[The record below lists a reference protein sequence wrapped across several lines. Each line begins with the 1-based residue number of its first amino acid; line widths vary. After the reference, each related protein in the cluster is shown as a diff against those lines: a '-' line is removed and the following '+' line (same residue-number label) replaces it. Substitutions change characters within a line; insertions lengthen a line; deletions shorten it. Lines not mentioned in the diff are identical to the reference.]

1 MVTLLAKEVFLN
13 RQPAEHQNERSI
25 YKTLMR
31 KQLKQAC
38 DQGEIRLLDLHL
50 GLFLEKQ
57 ALNEDRQRQNSNNI
71 SSLPEHPSLL
81 LAATLA
87 SAAVGNGHVCYPLG
101 EAPEQPSLVELV
113 KKNCPNPKE
122 WREKLLITTVVGQ
135 PGEVSP
141 LILDEKNRLYLYRFS
156 CYEEFI
162 ATALRLRASTH
173 LDLDHQVAS
182 QLLARLFPQIE
193 KSSTIDYQ
201 QMAAALALLKPLV
214 IISGGPGTGK
224 THTVA
229 RILAVIQALHTL
241 QARQQ
246 QGQRKKHLRI
256 ALAAPTGKAA
266 ARLEESI
273 RKAKLSLPEDLRHDI
288 PEQAQTLHR
297 LLGSRPGAAAFR
309 FNRNHPL
316 YLDLL
321 VLDEASMI
329 DVEMMVAIL
338 EALPEKTR
346 IVLLGDRNQLASV
359 EAGSLFADLCGNNE
373 PRWSAQLC
381 TELEQLTGISG
392 LPSSSFSSSSTAPCK
407 ESDNYLADSLAD
419 SLVLLR
425 TSYRFQD
432 NSGIGC
438 LAAAVK
444 NGSAEQM
451 NEIQANDFDDLEM
464 VQHTGAKRE
473 QWLEGQIRRGFQPIL
488 TASTPEQAFAA
499 MEEFRFL
506 CALRR
511 GPDGVEGINTLVT
524 QVLRRAGLISPQKTD
539 WYQGRP
545 IIILRNQYEMQ
556 LFNGDTGI
564 LWQDKEGR
572 LRAWFRKPDNTLSSI
587 SPARLPEH
595 ETAYA
600 ITIHKA
606 QGSEFDQVLLLLPEE
621 ESRVLSQELLYT
633 GITRARN
640 RLILCASSERIEAT
654 VRRKTQR
661 FSGLAEKLH
670 G

>member
-1 MVTLLAKEVFLN
+1 M
-13 RQPAEHQNERSI
+13 H
-25 YKTLMR
+25 
-31 KQLKQAC
+31 KQLQQAC

-57 ALNEDRQRQNSNNI
+57 ALDRDRQPTKNTKNI
-71 SSLPEHPSLL
+71 ESVGSRSEHPSLL
-81 LAATLA
+81 LAATLV

-101 EAPEQPSLVELV
+101 EAPEQPALAEMV
-113 KKNCPNPKE
+113 KENCPGPE
-122 WREKLLITTVVGQ
+122 QWREELLATSVVGQ

-141 LILDEKNRLYLYRFS
+141 LILDEKNRLYLHRFS

-162 ATALRLRASTH
+162 ATALRRRAATR
-173 LDLDHQVAS
+173 LDLDLQVAS
-182 QLLARLFPQIE
+182 QLLARLFPRTE
-193 KSSTIDYQ
+193 KNSAIDYQ
-201 QMAAALALLKPLV
+201 NYQDYQQLAAALALLKPLV

-229 RILAVIQALHTL
+229 RILAAIQALH
-241 QARQQ
+241 ARQQ
-246 QGQRKKHLRI
+246 DEQRGQKKRLLRI

-297 LLGSRPGAAAFR
+297 LLGSRPGATAFR
-309 FNRNHPL
+309 FNRDNPL

-321 VLDEASMI
+321 ILDEASMI
-329 DVEMMVAIL
+329 DVEMMVGIL

-346 IVLLGDRNQLASV
+346 IILLGDRNQLASV
-359 EAGSLFADLCGNNE
+359 EAGSLFADLCGNDE
-373 PRWSAQLC
+373 LGWSPQLC
-381 TELEQLTGISG
+381 RELEQLTGTSG
-392 LPSSSFSSSSTAPCK
+392 LPSSSSGET
-407 ESDNYLADSLAD
+407 SDPALAD

-432 NSGIGC
+432 NSGIGR
-438 LAAAVK
+438 LASAVK
-444 NGSAEQM
+444 SGSVEQVNRAMAE
-451 NEIQANDFDDLEM
+451 NFADVER
-464 VQHTGAKRE
+464 VQYTGAKRE
-473 QWLEGQIRRGFQPIL
+473 QWLEGRIRKGFQPML

-511 GPDGVEGINTLVT
+511 GPDGVEGINALVT
-524 QVLRRAGLISPQKTD
+524 RVLRRAGLISPQNTE

-564 LWQDKEGR
+564 LWQDEKGR
-572 LRAWFRKPDNTLSSI
+572 LRAWFRRPDNTLSSI

-595 ETAYA
+595 QTAYA
-600 ITIHKA
+600 ITVHKA
-606 QGSEFDQVLLLLPEE
+606 QGSEFNQVLLLLPEE
-621 ESRVLSQELLYT
+621 DSRVLSQELLYT

-640 RLILCASSERIEAT
+640 RLILCVSSEIIAT
-654 VRRKTQR
+654 TVWRKTQR
-661 FSGLAEKLH
+661 FSGLAEKVH

>member
-1 MVTLLAKEVFLN
+1 M
-13 RQPAEHQNERSI
+13 H
-25 YKTLMR
+25 
-31 KQLKQAC
+31 KQLQQAC
-38 DQGEIRLLDLHL
+38 VQGEIRLLDLHL

-57 ALNEDRQRQNSNNI
+57 AFATARSAD
-71 SSLPEHPSLL
+71 PTHPSLL

-87 SAAVGNGHVCYPLG
+87 SAAVGNGHVCYPL
-101 EAPEQPSLVELV
+101 EETPEQATLAELV
-113 KKNCPNPKE
+113 QERCPDLE
-122 WREKLLITTVVGQ
+122 QWRKDLLATTVVGL
-135 PGEVSP
+135 PGETSP

-156 CYEEFI
+156 CYEAFI
-162 ATALRLRASTH
+162 AATLRRRA
-173 LDLDHQVAS
+173 AS
-182 QLLARLFPQIE
+182 QLDFDSQLASQVLSRLFPQSE
-193 KSSTIDYQ
+193 EGGDVIDFQ
-201 QMAAALALLKPLV
+201 KMAAALALLKPLV

-229 RILAVIQALHTL
+229 RILAVIQAQH
-241 QARQQ
+241 AQQ
-246 QGQRKKHLRI
+246 QDKEEQAQKGRRKKLLRI

-273 RKAKLSLPEDLRHDI
+273 RKAKLSLPEDLRQDI

-297 LLGSRPGAAAFR
+297 LLGSRPGAADFR
-309 FNRNHPL
+309 FNRENLL

-321 VLDEASMI
+321 ILDEASMI

-346 IVLLGDRNQLASV
+346 IILLGDRHQLASV
-359 EAGSLFADLCGNNE
+359 EAGSLFADLCGEGE
-373 PRWSAQLC
+373 PRWSPQLC
-381 TELEQLTGISG
+381 TKLEQLTGSSMSG
-392 LPSSSFSSSSTAPCK
+392 SRSMQETEEEADVTDTTAGHP
-407 ESDNYLADSLAD
+407 LAD

-432 NSGIGC
+432 ESGIGA

-444 NGSAEQM
+444 SGSVEQM
-451 NEIQANDFDDLEM
+451 HQILAGDPDERPDVEV
-464 VQHTGAKRE
+464 VQHTGRQRA
-473 QWLEGQIRRGFQPIL
+473 QWLEEQIRKGFLPMLQ
-488 TASTPEQAFAA
+488 ASSPEQAFTA

-506 CALRR
+506 CALRK
-511 GPDGVEGINTLVT
+511 GQDGVEGINALVT
-524 QVLRRAGLISPQKTD
+524 QVLRRAGLIPAQKTD

-545 IIILRNQYEMQ
+545 IMILRNQYEMQ

-564 LWQDKEGR
+564 LWRDGQGK
-572 LRAWFRKPDNTLSSI
+572 LRAWFRRADNSLISI

-600 ITIHKA
+600 ITVHKA

-633 GITRARN
+633 GITRARSK
-640 RLILCASSERIEAT
+640 LILCASSERLAIT
-654 VRRKTQR
+654 VKRKTQR

>member
-1 MVTLLAKEVFLN
+1 M
-13 RQPAEHQNERSI
+13 H
-25 YKTLMR
+25 
-31 KQLKQAC
+31 KQLQQAC

-57 ALNEDRQRQNSNNI
+57 AVSGDKQNTESTG
-71 SSLPEHPSLL
+71 SRSEYPTLL

-101 EAPEQPSLVELV
+101 EVPEQPSLAEMVEE
-113 KKNCPNPKE
+113 NCPGPE
-122 WREKLLITTVVGQ
+122 QWREELLATSVVGQ

-141 LILDEKNRLYLYRFS
+141 LILDEKNRLYLHRFS

-162 ATALRLRASTH
+162 ATALRRRAATA

-182 QLLARLFPQIE
+182 QLLARLFPRTE
-193 KSSTIDYQ
+193 KNSAIDCQNYQDYQ
-201 QMAAALALLKPLV
+201 QLAAALALLKPLV

-229 RILAVIQALHTL
+229 RILAAIQALH
-241 QARQQ
+241 ARQQ
-246 QGQRKKHLRI
+246 DEQRGQRKKLLRI

-309 FNRNHPL
+309 FNRENPL

-329 DVEMMVAIL
+329 DVEMMVGIL

-346 IVLLGDRNQLASV
+346 IILLGDRNQLASV
-359 EAGSLFADLCGNNE
+359 EAGSLFVDLCGNDE
-373 PRWSAQLC
+373 PAWSPQLC
-381 TELEQLTGISG
+381 AALEQLTGTSG
-392 LPSSSFSSSSTAPCK
+392 LPSSSSGEA
-407 ESDNYLADSLAD
+407 SDPVLAD

-432 NSGIGC
+432 NSGIGSF
-438 LAAAVK
+438 AAAVK
-444 NGSAEQM
+444 SGSVEQVNRAM
-451 NEIQANDFDDLEM
+451 ADDFADVEM
-464 VQHTGAKRE
+464 VQYTGSKRK
-473 QWLEGQIRRGFQPIL
+473 QWLENRIRKGFQPML
-488 TASTPEQAFAA
+488 TASSPEQAFAA
-499 MEEFRFL
+499 MEVFRFL

-524 QVLRRAGLISPQKTD
+524 QVLRRAGLISPQNTE

-545 IIILRNQYEMQ
+545 IIILRNQYEME

-564 LWQDKEGR
+564 LWQDEKGR
-572 LRAWFRKPDNTLSSI
+572 LRAWFRRPDNSLSSI

-595 ETAYA
+595 QSAYA
-600 ITIHKA
+600 ITVHKA

-621 ESRVLSQELLYT
+621 DSRVLSQELLYT
-633 GITRARN
+633 GISRARS
-640 RLILCASSERIEAT
+640 RLILCASSERVTTA

>member
-1 MVTLLAKEVFLN
+1 MSRFRELLAFLDFDN
-13 RQPAEHQNERSI
+13 TQQGDHQESVLI
-25 YKTLMR
+25 H
-31 KQLKQAC
+31 KQLQQAC

-57 ALNEDRQRQNSNNI
+57 VLDRDGQTSKNTKSPGSR
-71 SSLPEHPSLL
+71 PDHPSLL

-87 SAAVGNGHVCYPLG
+87 SAAVGNGHICYPLG
-101 EAPEQPSLVELV
+101 EVPEQPALAELVE
-113 KKNCPNPKE
+113 KNCPGPE
-122 WREKLLITTVVGQ
+122 QWREELLATSVVGQ

-141 LILDEKNRLYLYRFS
+141 LILDEKNRLYLHRFS

-162 ATALRLRASTH
+162 ATALRRRAATA

-182 QLLARLFPQIE
+182 QLLARLFPRTE
-193 KSSTIDYQ
+193 KNSAIDYQ
-201 QMAAALALLKPLV
+201 NYQDDQQLAAALALLKPLV

-229 RILAVIQALHTL
+229 RILAAIQALH
-241 QARQQ
+241 ARQQ
-246 QGQRKKHLRI
+246 DEQRGQRKKLLRI

-309 FNRNHPL
+309 FNRDNPL

-329 DVEMMVAIL
+329 DVEMMVGIL
-338 EALPEKTR
+338 EALPEKTC
-346 IVLLGDRNQLASV
+346 IILLGDRNQLASV
-359 EAGSLFADLCGNNE
+359 EAGSLFADLCGNDE
-373 PRWSAQLC
+373 PCWSPQLC
-381 TELEQLTGISG
+381 AALEQLTGISN
-392 LPSSSFSSSSTAPCK
+392 LPSSGETAEK
-407 ESDNYLADSLAD
+407 ASGNALAD

-438 LAAAVK
+438 LASAVK
-444 NGSAEQM
+444 SGSVEQVNRAM
-451 NEIQANDFDDLEM
+451 ADDFADVEM
-464 VQHTGAKRE
+464 VQYTGTKRE
-473 QWLEGQIRRGFQPIL
+473 QWLEGLIRKGFQPML
-488 TASTPEQAFAA
+488 TASTPEKAFSA

-524 QVLRRAGLISPQKTD
+524 QVLRRAGLISPQKTE

-545 IIILRNQYEMQ
+545 IIILRNHYEMQ

-564 LWQDKEGR
+564 LWQDEKGR
-572 LRAWFRKPDNTLSSI
+572 LRAWFRRPDNSLSSI

-595 ETAYA
+595 QTAYA
-600 ITIHKA
+600 ITVHKA

-633 GITRARN
+633 GITRARS
-640 RLILCASSERIEAT
+640 RLILCASSERIAT
-654 VRRKTQR
+654 AVRRKTQR

>member
-1 MVTLLAKEVFLN
+1 M
-13 RQPAEHQNERSI
+13 I
-25 YKTLMR
+25 R
-31 KQLKQAC
+31 KQLQQAC

-57 ALNEDRQRQNSNNI
+57 AVARDGQTSRNTKNI
-71 SSLPEHPSLL
+71 ESTGSRPEHPSLL

-101 EAPEQPSLVELV
+101 EAPEQPALAEMVEE
-113 KKNCPNPKE
+113 NCPGPE
-122 WREKLLITTVVGQ
+122 QWREELLATSVVGQ
-135 PGEVSP
+135 PGQAAL
-141 LILDEKNRLYLYRFS
+141 LILDEKNRLYLHRFS

-162 ATALRLRASTH
+162 ATALRRRAATA
-173 LDLDHQVAS
+173 LDFDHQVAS
-182 QLLARLFPQIE
+182 RLLSRLFPQAKE
-193 KSSTIDYQ
+193 GAVDYQ

-229 RILAVIQALHTL
+229 RILAAIQALH
-241 QARQQ
+241 ARQQ
-246 QGQRKKHLRI
+246 DEQRGQRKKPLRI

-273 RKAKLSLPEDLRHDI
+273 RKAKLSLPEDLHHDI

-309 FNRNHPL
+309 FNRENPL

-346 IVLLGDRNQLASV
+346 IILLGDRNQLASV
-359 EAGSLFADLCGNNE
+359 EAGSLFADLCGNDE
-373 PRWSAQLC
+373 SAWSPQLC
-381 TELEQLTGISG
+381 AELEQLTGTSG
-392 LPSSSFSSSSTAPCK
+392 LLSSSSGEA
-407 ESDNYLADSLAD
+407 SDPVLAD

-425 TSYRFQD
+425 ISYRFQD
-432 NSGIGC
+432 NSGIGSF
-438 LAAAVK
+438 AAAVK
-444 NGSAEQM
+444 SDSVEQVNRAM
-451 NEIQANDFDDLEM
+451 TENFADVEM
-464 VQHTGAKRE
+464 VQYTGAKRE
-473 QWLEGQIRRGFQPIL
+473 QWLEGRISRGFQPML
-488 TASTPEQAFAA
+488 TASSPEQAFAA
-499 MEEFRFL
+499 MEAFRFL

-524 QVLRRAGLISPQKTD
+524 QVLRRAGLISPQNTE

-545 IIILRNQYEMQ
+545 VIILRNHYEMQ

-564 LWQDKEGR
+564 LWQDEKGR
-572 LRAWFRKPDNTLSSI
+572 LRAWFRRADNTLSSI

-595 ETAYA
+595 QTAYA
-600 ITIHKA
+600 ITVHKA

-621 ESRVLSQELLYT
+621 DCRVLSQELLYT
-633 GITRARN
+633 GITRARS
-640 RLILCASSERIEAT
+640 RLILCASPERITTA